1 MVSVMMVREIIMN
14 VKTNQDPTSP
24 HGSIP
29 PFLTHRPP
37 CIESFFV
44 KTNKIFVLITIVMGS
59 FLNNRY
65 KSHLATS
72 SRLRP
77 RPSLVSRSTVSTIKS
92 CLHAEE
98 NNDYPCDDHHN
109 EKYDFPFHHNYNG
122 DKTGGF
128 CLTFAILWPMQDLL
142 QFKL

>member
-92 CLHAEE
+92 CLHTEE
-98 NNDYPCDDHHN
+98 NND
-109 EKYDFPFHHNYNG
+109 
-122 DKTGGF
+122 
-128 CLTFAILWPMQDLL
+128 CLCAVVMFTMFTMISTLALFIIITMLTKQDGR
-142 QFKL
+142 